1 MLTLLKHM
9 RQGIWY
15 GQMSIR
21 AMYQL
26 VNRRRVASK
35 TYSIAFPPATELISA
50 NGREHWTQRAKVT
63 KHLRELAEQEANLK
77 RIPELNKVKIR
88 AVYYPP
94 DNRRRDMSNLF
105 PSVKA
110 AIDGI
115 VDAGVLL
122 DDNDKFVLSL
132 ELTRGKGIV
141 KGGQLVIE
149 ISEVNGYGT

>member
-1 MLTLLKHM
+1 M
-9 RQGIWY
+9 G
-15 GQMSIR
+15 
-21 AMYQL
+21 
-26 VNRRRVASK
+26 SK
-35 TYSIAFPPATELISA
+35 VYTISLPPATELISA

-63 KHLRELAEQEANLK
+63 KHLRELAEHDANVK
-77 RIPELNKVKIR
+77 RIPELSKVKIR
-88 AVYYPP
+88 AIYFPP

-110 AIDGI
+110 AVDGI

-149 ISEVNGYGT
+149 IEEIP